1 MKKSLEEIS
10 QQYRSDKGAI
20 YHNYLEI
27 YEKYFSNFS
36 DKILIIS
43 IFIFQ
48 F

>member
-27 YEKYFSNFS
+27 YEKYFSKYRDGLETFLEMDN
-36 DKILIIS
+36 LI
-43 IFIFQ
+43 
-48 F
+48 